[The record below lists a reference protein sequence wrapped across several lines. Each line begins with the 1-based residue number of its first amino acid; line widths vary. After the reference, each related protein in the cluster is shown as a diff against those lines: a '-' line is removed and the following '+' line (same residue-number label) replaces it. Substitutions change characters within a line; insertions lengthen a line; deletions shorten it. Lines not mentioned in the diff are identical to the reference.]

1 MPDFNKLKTYRSNL
15 IMGLLLFFMS
25 DLNAQTDSN
34 KVYFI
39 TNKYPEISFENEVY
53 DFGNIRKG
61 DTVHYNFKFTNTGN
75 AALLI
80 KDASSGCDCTVPKW
94 SHDPIKPG
102 ESSAIS
108 ITFIS
113 DEEGGSQ
120 TKEITVTSNAK
131 TPVKILHFVGY
142 VDYSEK

>member
-25 DLNAQTDSN
+25 DLHAQTDSIKIPSN
-34 KVYFI
+34 A
-39 TNKYPEISFENEVY
+39 PEINFETEIY
-53 DFGNIRKG
+53 DFGNVRRG

-75 AALLI
+75 GLLSI
-80 KDASSGCDCTVPKW
+80 NDASSGCDCTVPKW
-94 SHDPIKPG
+94 SHTPIKPG